1 MDSMSGS
8 CAGSISTL
16 SNQMDPA
23 TTDSVRSRQRSGL
36 GHWHRRVRASYTDVR
51 CFGGEQ
57 QIVPQLAQDFSSR
70 YGPWALIAGAS
81 EGLGAAFAECLA
93 AQSINLILVARR
105 AEPLETLAVRLRET
119 HAVDV
124 MTQSLD
130 LADEEALVSF
140 MGTLEA
146 DLGLIICNAA
156 YSAVGGFL
164 ETPAEQLKQIIGVNV
179 TAPLLIT
186 RLLAPRLLTRG
197 RGGVIL
203 MSSLAG
209 NQGSANIATYAAS
222 KSFNTVLAEGLWQE
236 LKRAGIDV
244 VAPCAG
250 AIRTPGY
257 QSAAS
262 GPEPPGTMNAE
273 DVAYQALAALGQS
286 PVVVPGRFNQF
297 ALFLMRRLMPRKT
310 AIRLMSSST
319 KGLSS

>member
-1 MDSMSGS
+1 
-8 CAGSISTL
+8 
-16 SNQMDPA
+16 
-23 TTDSVRSRQRSGL
+23 
-36 GHWHRRVRASYTDVR
+36 
-51 CFGGEQ
+51 
-57 QIVPQLAQDFSSR
+57 VPQLAQDFSSR

-93 AQSINLILVARR
+93 AQGINLILVARR

-130 LADEEALVSF
+130 LANEEALVSF
-140 MGTLEA
+140 MGTLDA

-164 ETPAEQLKQIIGVNV
+164 ETPAEQLKQIIAVNV

-257 QSAAS
+257 QQAAS
-262 GPEPPGTMNAE
+262 GPEPPGTMDADE
-273 DVAYQALAALGQS
+273 VAAQALAALGHR